1 MAGNRYEDYT
11 MILTRRDFGKLAVAA
26 IPAAAFP
33 AASLLAQ
40 AKPNSR
46 FGGVQI
52 GVITYSFRGLPE
64 SAEETLKYCV
74 DCGVNAIELMS
85 NVAERYAGA
94 PLPAGR
100 GGGPGGPAGRPGT
113 PPGAAGAAG
122 QAQGQRQGQAQ
133 AQGRGPGGGRQPLT
147 PEQQEARR
155 KQAEE
160 MRNWRLSVPMSKYQA
175 FRKMYEDA
183 GVKIFAF
190 KLPPTLEMS
199 DAEYA
204 YIWNVGET
212 LGADHITMELPTDDA
227 LLKRVAEYA
236 AKRRLRIAFH
246 THGQGG
252 SSGFEKVLAASE
264 YTALN
269 FDVGHYYGVNGE
281 SPVPLV
287 EKYHDRMA
295 SLHLKDRKGP
305 GSPDPSGRGGGPNMP
320 WGQGETPLR
329 EVLQLMRKNKYTF
342 PASIEYEYQTPEG
355 SDVLTEI
362 KKCVQYCKA
371 ALA

>member
-1 MAGNRYEDYT
+1 MIISRRY
-11 MILTRRDFGKLAVAA
+11 FGKLAAAA
-26 IPAAAFP
+26 IPAAALP
-33 AASLLAQ
+33 ALSLPAG
-40 AKPNSR
+40 PNSK

-52 GVITYSFRGLPE
+52 GVITYSFRALPE
-64 SAEETLKYCV
+64 SAEETFKYCL
-74 DCGVNAIELMS
+74 DCGINAIELMS

-94 PLPAGR
+94 PMSAGR
-100 GGGPGGPAGRPGT
+100 GTGRGGPGSPPGAGGA
-113 PPGAAGAAG
+113 PPGAAG
-122 QAQGQRQGQAQ
+122 
-133 AQGRGPGGGRQPLT
+133 QGRGPGGERRPST
-147 PEQQEARR
+147 PEQQEMRR

-160 MRNWRLSVPMSKYQA
+160 MKNWRLSVPMSKYKA

-190 KLPPTLEMS
+190 KLPPTPEMS
-199 DAEYA
+199 DAEYE

-212 LGADHITMELPTDDA
+212 LGANHITMELPTDDR
-227 LLKRVAEYA
+227 LLQRVADYA
-236 AKRRLRIAFH
+236 AKRKLLIAFH

-252 SSGFEKVLAASE
+252 ASGFDKVLSASR

-269 FDVGHYYGVNGE
+269 FDVGHYYGVNGQ

-287 EKYHDRMA
+287 EKYHDRIA

-305 GSPDPSGRGGGPNMP
+305 GSPDAGGRGGGPNMP
-320 WGQGETPLR
+320 WGQGDTPLR
-329 EVLQLMRKNKYTF
+329 DVLQLMKKNKYAF

-362 KKCVQYCKA
+362 KKCVQYCKD